1 MPDYL
6 ISQSPERVVL
16 RNYEGV
22 ISTYTQPL
30 GYTSECHCAVCKKER
45 EIKLIGVAGLL
56 AGQEESLEPCDL
68 LRKQTLDKELEYR

>member
-1 MPDYL
+1 YL

-30 GYTSECHCAVCKKER
+30 GYTSECHCPACKKER

-56 AGQEESLEPCDL
+56 AGQEESLEPRDL
-68 LRKQTLDKELEYR
+68 LRKQTLDKDLEYR